1 MNMKTV
7 IIFAIVG
14 AVCLLIVAGGIV
26 SMRGE
31 SPDSVHL
38 ASGAVV
44 GAGAGAGLAYW
55 LGPIPELETLQDMVG
70 GQSEM
75 NVGLPTF

>member
-7 IIFAIVG
+7 IICAIVG

-55 LGPIPELETLQDMVG
+55 FTPELETLQDLVG